1 MLSCASL
8 LLCALPPLETL
19 DCRSLRPPLRLVGGK
34 GLSRWSGRDERG
46 ENDGQIE
53 AHETLGCWK
62 IYMMG
67 ISQVGRESRH

>member
-1 MLSCASL
+1 MLHCASL
-8 LLCALPPLETL
+8 LLRALPLLGTL
-19 DCRSLRPPLRLVGGK
+19 GCRSLRPPLRLAGGK

-46 ENDGQIE
+46 GNDGQIE

-62 IYMMG
+62 IYRMG